1 MILSQLEYL
10 QASGLFCLE
19 AKLQLVQNGGLEEN
33 CGRNCKSIH
42 SFYWRNGVA
51 RLTSYVRTRTK
62 ESLHEASN
70 VKSVVRAWSGA
81 VTKTMV
87 VAMLQTNTNILG
99 EGSAKLAVLPG
110 RTSIDANICR
120 YSHHFTK
127 LCNLKGRERK
137 PA

>member
-10 QASGLFCLE
+10 QGSGLFCLE
-19 AKLQLVQNGGLEEN
+19 AKLQLVQNDSLEEN

-51 RLTSYVRTRTK
+51 RITSYVRTRKK

-81 VTKTMV
+81 VTKTNGGSNV
-87 VAMLQTNTNILG
+87 TNEHQHL
-99 EGSAKLAVLPG
+99 
-110 RTSIDANICR
+110 R
-120 YSHHFTK
+120 
-127 LCNLKGRERK
+127 
-137 PA
+137 